1 MVRNFMPYSMVTRL
15 KAAPHCLNE
24 VSVLPVA
31 GTEAEQIRRASEGS
45 PEAFEQLVRKYQRY
59 VYNLALSVVGNRDD
73 AFDVAQETFVRAWRG
88 LGDFRGE
95 ARFST
100 WLYRIAYRVSL
111 TAMARRRDL
120 HLDDLPEFAC
130 SSAEW
135 DPEEAADRELNRR
148 LLRQALM
155 GLSPPYRTALV
166 LYHMEGLSYEEIASV
181 TGVPIGTVRT
191 HLHRGREILRR
202 ELERLSGGEMHGL

>member
-1 MVRNFMPYSMVTRL
+1 MSFT
-15 KAAPHCLNE
+15 
-24 VSVLPVA
+24 
-31 GTEAEQIRRASEGS
+31 GTEADLIRRASEGS
-45 PEAFEQLVRKYQRY
+45 PEAFEELVRKHQRY

-73 AFDVAQETFVRAWRG
+73 AFDVAQETFIRAWRG
-88 LGDFRGE
+88 LADFRGD

-111 TAMARRRDL
+111 TAVGRRRDL

-130 SSAEW
+130 TSAES
-135 DPEEAADRELNRR
+135 DPEEAAARELDQVILRKA
-148 LLRQALM
+148 LL

-166 LYHMEGLSYEEIASV
+166 LYHLEGLSYEEIASI

-202 ELERLSGGEMHGL
+202 EVEKLSGGEIHGM